1 MIYLD
6 FNDGLHI
13 LYREVDE
20 LSLLNKLFVTLISE
34 KLNINNYITNTT
46 IQNKLYLKDTLNN
59 IDYIIDDSISNIKN
73 LIKIKKGYPIYKIDD
88 IELISIIKTKV
99 AGEYKENNV
108 IENVNGEINLIIN
121 LIRDIIIKIESNKNY
136 EIISVL
142 SNISYQFK
150 TALLDLV

>member
-1 MIYLD
+1 LD

>member
-73 LIKIKKGYPIYKIDD
+73 LIN
-88 IELISIIKTKV
+88 TKC
-99 AGEYKENNV
+99 
-108 IENVNGEINLIIN
+108 I
-121 LIRDIIIKIESNKNY
+121 NKNNY
-136 EIISVL
+136 CTLIYIMHNSCYIVL
-142 SNISYQFK
+142 
-150 TALLDLV
+150 